1 MNFKPDEKNIRSL
14 LKSGC
19 QFVIPR
25 FQREYSWDKKNYQ
38 EFFVDMMNNLIVSNG
53 KISDDQYFLG
63 TMLFI
68 GNFAEKPDKPIEV
81 VDGQQRLTTITI
93 LFSALSDRFREMGE
107 DTLSKQLFNYIM
119 TADDNGTDVRVLQ
132 SRSSYPY
139 FLYFIQDREKKV
151 VEEPSSEEENCI
163 KETYEYFWQQTSED
177 MLKKVLKKRIGE
189 DTVKTFSHAD
199 ILKALRDQVLDCTFI
214 SIAAVDKDQANR
226 IFAILNAKGK
236 RLVYI
241 DLIKNK
247 IFEELRD
254 GVIGTFAEECW
265 GEIKSILNT
274 GDETVGLATFFRH
287 YWISKYQRCN
297 ATALYDNF
305 IKIINKNESVYQQFL
320 EDLRLNAR
328 NYMKIVNPKREDY
341 NNRKEY
347 FWLIQSLNAMNK
359 TFNIVQT
366 RIALL
371 ALYDV
376 KEREIISSDQFK
388 KAVLAMENFHFA
400 FTAICSLRTNN
411 LESIYSRFAIALRK
425 STDKSETSAIVQ
437 RKLIEP
443 LDKLYPSYDLFA
455 IRFKELLFVKRDS
468 PLNIK
473 TKYAIYKLNSHFG
486 GKEAFEDDGSIEHI
500 LPETTE
506 GHALNIGNLILLEG
520 KINSDAG
527 NRCYADKIPF
537 YELSKYPWVAKFI
550 NSNPKWNDEMIDKR
564 ATKLATIYY
573 KAILEKDLP
582 VDIGIN
588 IETIV

>member
-38 EFFVDMMNNLIVSNG
+38 EFFEDMMSNLIVSNG

-107 DTLSKQLFNYIM
+107 EILSKQLFNYIM
-119 TADDNGTDVRVLQ
+119 TTDDDGSEVRVLQ

-139 FLYFIQDREKKV
+139 FLYFIQDREKKIT
-151 VEEPSSEEENCI
+151 EEPGSEEENCI
-163 KETYEYFWQQTSED
+163 KETYEYFWHHTSES
-177 MLKKVLKKRIGE
+177 MLKKMLKKRMG
-189 DTVKTFSHAD
+189 DDAVNALSHAD
-199 ILKALRDQVLDCTFI
+199 ILKALRDQILDCTFI
-214 SIAAVDKDQANR
+214 SIAAADKDQANK

-241 DLIKNK
+241 DLIKNR

-254 GVIGTFAEECW
+254 GTMGAFAEQCW
-265 GEIKSILNT
+265 EDIKTILNT
-274 GDETVGLATFFRH
+274 GNETVGMATYFRH
-287 YWISKYQRCN
+287 YWISKYQKCN
-297 ATALYDNF
+297 ASALYDNF
-305 IKIINKNESVYQQFL
+305 IKKINKNENVYQEFL
-320 EDLRLNAR
+320 EDLRLNAK

-347 FWLIQSLNAMNK
+347 FWLVQSLNDINK
-359 TFNIVQT
+359 TFNVVQT

-376 KEREIISSDQFK
+376 KERDMISADQFK

-425 STDKSETSAIVQ
+425 CTSKSETSTIVKQ
-437 RKLIEP
+437 KLIEP

-455 IRFKELLFVKRDS
+455 VRFKDLHFMKKDS
-468 PLNIK
+468 SMNTR
-473 TKYAIYKLNSHFG
+473 TKYALYRLNAYFG
-486 GKEAFEDDGSIEHI
+486 DKEVFEDDGSIEHI
-500 LPETTE
+500 LPETT
-506 GHALNIGNLILLEG
+506 GLHAMNIGNLILLEG
-520 KINSDAG
+520 KLNSDVG
-527 NRCYADKIPF
+527 DKSYIEKIPF
-537 YELSKYPWVAKFI
+537 YQQSRYPWVVKFVE
-550 NSNPKWNDEMIDKR
+550 NNEEWDEDMIDKR
-564 ATKLATIYY
+564 AVNMAIVYY
-573 KAILEKDLP
+573 KAILGKGLP
-582 VDIGIN
+582 VDVEIRG
-588 IETIV
+588 ETIV

>member
-38 EFFVDMMNNLIVSNG
+38 EFFEDMMSNLIVSNG

-107 DTLSKQLFNYIM
+107 EILSKQLFNYIM
-119 TADDNGTDVRVLQ
+119 TTDDDGSEVRVLQ

-139 FLYFIQDREKKV
+139 FLYFIQDREKKIT
-151 VEEPSSEEENCI
+151 EEPGSEEENCI
-163 KETYEYFWQQTSED
+163 KETYEYFWHHTSES
-177 MLKKVLKKRIGE
+177 MLKKMLKKRMG
-189 DTVKTFSHAD
+189 DDAVNALSHAD
-199 ILKALRDQVLDCTFI
+199 ILKALRDQILDCTFI
-214 SIAAVDKDQANR
+214 SIAAADKDQANK

-241 DLIKNK
+241 DLIKNR

-254 GVIGTFAEECW
+254 GTMGAFAEQCW
-265 GEIKSILNT
+265 EDIKTILNT
-274 GDETVGLATFFRH
+274 GNETVGMATYFRH
-287 YWISKYQRCN
+287 YWISKYQKCN
-297 ATALYDNF
+297 ASALYDNF
-305 IKIINKNESVYQQFL
+305 IKKINKNEKVYQEFL
-320 EDLRLNAR
+320 EDLRLNAK

-347 FWLIQSLNAMNK
+347 FWLVQSLNDINK
-359 TFNIVQT
+359 TFNVVQT

-376 KEREIISSDQFK
+376 KERDMISADQFK

-425 STDKSETSAIVQ
+425 CTSKSETSTIVKQ
-437 RKLIEP
+437 KLIEP

-455 IRFKELLFVKRDS
+455 VRFKDLHFMKKDS
-468 PLNIK
+468 SMNTR
-473 TKYAIYKLNSHFG
+473 TKYALYRLNAYFG
-486 GKEAFEDDGSIEHI
+486 DKEVFEDDGSIEHI
-500 LPETTE
+500 LPETT
-506 GHALNIGNLILLEG
+506 GLHAMNIGNLILLEG
-520 KINSDAG
+520 KLNSDAG
-527 NRCYADKIPF
+527 DKSYIEKIPF
-537 YELSKYPWVAKFI
+537 YQQSRYPWVVKFVE
-550 NSNPKWNDEMIDKR
+550 NNEEWDEDMIDKR
-564 ATKLATIYY
+564 AVNMAIVYY
-573 KAILEKDLP
+573 KAILGKGLP
-582 VDIGIN
+582 VDVEIRG
-588 IETIV
+588 ETIV